1 MGLPHTVGT
10 LFAQGSDPLESY
22 GPFMGNALT
31 LAAEYGHLDIV
42 ELLLSKDLT
51 IDKRSTENLMCLI
64 NHEYYGKAKLE
75 AIFNLTWDLG
85 LLFDKS
91 KIPDKIIEEG
101 IIVRT
106 IWNRHCGLELLRLV
120 LDRRHEACI
129 PITDRVLR
137 CALIDSAFKEEMLGL
152 RFERC
157 NEDIHINPS
166 FFADLDKYNL
176 GFSIGVYSGIDVI
189 LMKRA
194 TELRVDDDSV
204 AYWAR
209 NASLKAMGFMLQTHA
224 DIRVTEQTLRAT
236 ASNELGV
243 DMIRLLFDRRELG
256 MQITS
261 PMTERMILCVAE
273 KIHYR
278 KSLKGLIEELSP
290 NTPLTEKVSE
300 NLVMNGLA
308 TVRLVID
315 RQQAGFVISEGM
327 MEIAASHE
335 SDAIELLRM
344 LRTKGGAKVLI
355 TEPIVCA
362 AAANYER
369 GSSVIEYLFQ
379 VQGDGLPIT
388 ENVLAAATGN
398 PEALETILNKRPG
411 ATITDAVF
419 EAACREKDAMLTLLW
434 RPHKDLP
441 IKRMMTKIAKGY
453 WGSVQ
458 VLELLVEQH
467 LVDVDA
473 WAVETVACNCRCP
486 ELLLS
491 RKPDVPITHQALI
504 RATEDPDSVR
514 LPLEAEKNHS
524 LVMEG
529 VMMAAARSHHN
540 LDSMRSIL
548 RRVDS
553 APITRN
559 VLKQAMYGWNLGAA
573 KFILSEQPDLDLK
586 ANFELTE
593 SILQGYPYDWELKND
608 YGFDDMIQKLC
619 RYRVPIH
626 ATEGMGVIV
635 LERCFNAVAEKFLEY
650 CPNVPITDKL
660 FQAVERNPRV
670 SQVNLLSLLAG
681 KRDLA

>member
-10 LFAQGSDPLESY
+10 LFAQGSDPLESS
-22 GPFMGNALT
+22 GPFIGNALT
-31 LAAEYGHLDIV
+31 VAVEYGHLDIV

-51 IDKRSTENLMCLI
+51 IDKRSAENLMCRI
-64 NHEYYGKAKLE
+64 NHEYFGKAKLE

-152 RFERC
+152 LFERC
-157 NEDIHINPS
+157 NEDIHISPS

-176 GFSIGVYSGIDVI
+176 GCSIGVYSGIDVI

-209 NASLKAMGFMLQTHA
+209 NASSKAMGFMLRTHA
-224 DIRVTEQTLRAT
+224 DIRVTEQTLRAA

-256 MQITS
+256 TQISETVLLTAATNSEGQDVVKFLLAKLSPTS
-261 PMTERMILCVAE
+261 PVTERMILCVAE

-278 KSLKGLIEELSP
+278 KSLKALIEELSP
-290 NTPLTEKVSE
+290 TTPLTEKVSE

-308 TVRLVID
+308 TVKLVID

-411 ATITDAVF
+411 ATITDAVY
-419 EAACREKDAMLTLLW
+419 EAAF
-434 RPHKDLP
+434 
-441 IKRMMTKIAKGY
+441 
-453 WGSVQ
+453 Q
-458 VLELLVEQH
+458 VLELIVEQH

-473 WAVETVACNCRCP
+473 WAVETVACNCRCL

-524 LVMEG
+524 LVTEE
-529 VMMAAARSHHN
+529 VMMAAVRSHHN

-559 VLKQAMYGWNLGAA
+559 VLTQAMYGWNLGAA
-573 KFILSEQPDLDLK
+573 EFILSEQPDLDLK

-660 FQAVERNPRV
+660 FQTVERNPRV

-681 KRDLA
+681 KRDSA